1 MGRASDYGTQQAQ
14 YNLLLLQLVTL
25 PVEIPSWIDEL
36 TATCDDNLY
45 VAAGT
50 HEDETKTCS
59 RYTYIAMYC
68 LMLYPGAKHSLRA
81 IPAAMPINHAG
92 PGTLYRYPG
101 TTQSKLCQK
110 WHFVLSRARKLPGDK
125 DGQELPSYFA
135 GDPHT
140 EYQLWVTKILRD
152 TRMPVRPSPA
162 PVRSFKLNVKAVG
175 TKISCDDSYPGLAAT
190 KVCDLG
196 QSWEMRDERR
206 NPRREEDQDKALLV
220 PPGQVDE
227 EDDCYDYESWLEQ
240 SGVSRYSW
248 TVVLVCGVGNAVD
261 AVELMSLS
269 YILPEMK
276 GEFPQ
281 WLEVSLSSAVF
292 IGMLLGG
299 LVGGT
304 LCDQVGRRP
313 VLLAAMMMNA
323 IFTVIFGM
331 VDRADIL
338 VALRFLTGFGVGS

>member
-1 MGRASDYGTQQAQ
+1 
-14 YNLLLLQLVTL
+14 
-25 PVEIPSWIDEL
+25 
-36 TATCDDNLY
+36 
-45 VAAGT
+45 
-50 HEDETKTCS
+50 
-59 RYTYIAMYC
+59 
-68 LMLYPGAKHSLRA
+68 
-81 IPAAMPINHAG
+81 
-92 PGTLYRYPG
+92 
-101 TTQSKLCQK
+101 
-110 WHFVLSRARKLPGDK
+110 
-125 DGQELPSYFA
+125 
-135 GDPHT
+135 
-140 EYQLWVTKILRD
+140 
-152 TRMPVRPSPA
+152 
-162 PVRSFKLNVKAVG
+162 
-175 TKISCDDSYPGLAAT
+175 
-190 KVCDLG
+190 
-196 QSWEMRDERR
+196 MRDERR

-338 VALRFLTGFGVGS
+338 VALRFLTGFGVGSGIPVTFTLAAEVVPAGFRGAALSVVATFWMVGSIVVATMAWLLIPSYGWHIFAICCAIPAALCAILVFFLVHESPR